1 MAHEFLSPEW
11 IAAVRELREQHPEA
25 GSSIPLA
32 VRMNLVVTEGPSGTL
47 SHAHVDTSAGA
58 LMVEEGHLVEPER
71 HHRIPCFE
79 DRLIPV
85 SWPLYFLPLNG
96 SGHERRVPALPRQAA
111 IKYQGVV
118 RQLGEPRDQ
127 ERRRIRHSH
136 PHHSE

>member
-58 LMVEEGHLVEPER
+58 LMVEEGHLVEPDLSVTVDFVTAR
-71 HHRIPCFE
+71 
-79 DRLIPV
+79 
-85 SWPLYFLPLNG
+85 
-96 SGHERRVPALPRQAA
+96 ALLVEGNPQAA
-111 IKYQGVV
+111 MSAFTAGKIRIEGDMAKLMVLQGASPDANAHSFAEGV
-118 RQLGEPRDQ
+118 RS
-127 ERRRIRHSH
+127 ITI
-136 PHHSE
+136 

>member
-58 LMVEEGHLVEPER
+58 LMVEEGHLVEPDLSVTVDFVTAR
-71 HHRIPCFE
+71 
-79 DRLIPV
+79 
-85 SWPLYFLPLNG
+85 
-96 SGHERRVPALPRQAA
+96 ALLVEGNPQAA
-111 IKYQGVV
+111 MSALMAGKIRIEGDMAKLMVLQGASPDANAQSFAEGV
-118 RQLGEPRDQ
+118 RS
-127 ERRRIRHSH
+127 ITI
-136 PHHSE
+136 

>member
-58 LMVEEGHLVEPER
+58 LMVEEGHLVEPDLSVTVDFVTAR
-71 HHRIPCFE
+71 
-79 DRLIPV
+79 
-85 SWPLYFLPLNG
+85 
-96 SGHERRVPALPRQAA
+96 ALLVEGNPQAA
-111 IKYQGVV
+111 MSAFMAGTIRIEGDMAKLMVLQGASPDANAQSFAEGV
-118 RQLGEPRDQ
+118 RS
-127 ERRRIRHSH
+127 ITI
-136 PHHSE
+136 